1 MPSLAPEDLVPTDKA
16 GIRPQLVNMAQNR
29 LEMDYILLGD
39 SRSLHVFN
47 AISPAFTGSFAFAEM
62 IVTASGAV

>member
-1 MPSLAPEDLVPTDKA
+1 
-16 GIRPQLVNMAQNR
+16 MAQNR
-29 LEMDYILLGD
+29 LEMDAILLGD
-39 SRSLHVFN
+39 SHSLHVFN